1 MTDVPYTELR
11 NWEHV
16 PPVAGAS
23 NGGVIRFQETL
34 PSKYRIRVV
43 GRDLLSSVSSDSST
57 IEIDGELLHPVYDRV
72 RMMIAQR
79 MAANNPGS
87 NWAELARQ
95 YEASY
100 TRAVEGDLVKTSSPL
115 VAVPRMVF

>member
-43 GRDLLSSVSSDSST
+43 GRDLLSAVSSDSST
-57 IEIDGELLHPVYDRV
+57 VEIDGELLHPVYDRV

-87 NWAELARQ
+87 DWAEMARQ

-100 TRAVEGDLVKTSSPL
+100 VRAVEGDLVKVKSPP
-115 VAVPRMVF
+115 VAIPRMVF

>member
-1 MTDVPYTELR
+1 M
-11 NWEHV
+11 
-16 PPVAGAS
+16 
-23 NGGVIRFQETL
+23 
-34 PSKYRIRVV
+34 
-43 GRDLLSSVSSDSST
+43 GRDLLSPVTTDAST

-87 NWAELARQ
+87 NWAELARL

-100 TRAVEGDLVKTSSPL
+100 PRAVEGDLVKVQTPP
-115 VAVPRMVF
+115 VAIPRMVF